1 MSRECVLLSEKGNF
15 EAMAANMCRLLEEPE
30 YAEKL
35 RQNSILHL
43 QERYDNKATMDAWR
57 KAYYEILKK

>member
-1 MSRECVLLSEKGNF
+1 
-15 EAMAANMCRLLEEPE
+15 MAANMCRLLEEPE